1 MNLDVNAMGLRIYPD
16 PILKTKAEAFSL
28 PLPENMEAVG
38 QKMLDIMNEH
48 QGIGLA
54 GPQAGLSLRVIVFDL
69 SEDRNEPHI
78 LINPEIVYASKDKVK
93 EEEGC
98 LSFPEI
104 HGYVIRHEKVKVT
117 GYNVKGEAVEYE
129 GEGLMAAMFQHEI
142 DHLDGIAFVDRL
154 GTTGKMKAKNML
166 EALRESY
173 AG

>member
-1 MNLDVNAMGLRIYPD
+1 MSIDIADMGLRVYPD

-28 PLPENMEAVG
+28 PLPDNIEEVG
-38 QKMLDIMNEH
+38 AKMAEIMYDY

-69 SEDRNEPHI
+69 TEERNSPTV
-78 LINPEIVYASKDKVK
+78 LINPEIIATSKDKVK

-104 HGYVIRHEKVKVT
+104 HGYVIRHESVT
-117 GYNVKGEAVEYE
+117 VKGLNTKGEEVELE
-129 GEGLMAAMFQHEI
+129 GSGLMAAMFQHEI

-154 GTTGKMKAKNML
+154 GATGKMRVRKML
-166 EALRESY
+166 QALEGR
-173 AG
+173 